1 MPCNPPPPSSLHY
14 TMLSYRGCG
23 GMVEVAWGAGVE
35 VARLSGR
42 YGWTVC
48 GTAHCNSIGEPL
60 GGRWSDLWVG
70 LRRVWWSGLY
80 GCTTW
85 RVVVEPI
92 GWTASQS
99 TVVRPIGWTVCG
111 CQANRLDRMM
121 GWWSGLYGCTT
132 WGIGGG
138 QANRLHPAPSNPSL
152 TSILPSEMRAGVVCW
167 QEGSSGERERERR

>member
-1 MPCNPPPPSSLHY
+1 MGVWGLRW
-14 TMLSYRGCG
+14 RGCQAYMTGPCAGLRVAIALQSRLGDG
-23 GMVEVAWGAGVE
+23 GQ
-35 VARLSGR
+35 
-42 YGWTVC
+42 TF
-48 GTAHCNSIGEPL
+48 
-60 GGRWSDLWVG
+60 G

-80 GCTTW
+80 GCTAW
-85 RVVVEPI
+85 RVMVKPI

-152 TSILPSEMRAGVVCW
+152 TSILPSETRADVVCW